1 MLVLLGRD
9 HYHFNKMNTK
19 PQTQECCP
27 EFHPEKWDGKTHIWE
42 SRKFVKDSLP
52 TLFHIPFPPTIGRK
66 ITRMW
71 KSIESSGSA
80 EPDKTGTLVLF
91 HDPSAFRSDILISVE
106 KEVPGE
112 NNVAMSGNFISRTF
126 DGEYN
131 DIPKFIRVMDKYLAE
146 TGKKAK
152 DYYVHYAY
160 CPKCAKK
167 FGHNY
172 MILFAEVQ
180 NN

>member
-1 MLVLLGRD
+1 
-9 HYHFNKMNTK
+9 MNE
-19 PQTQECCP
+19 QAQNQECCP
-27 EFHPEKWDGKTHIWE
+27 EFQPEKWDKKTFVWDNK
-42 SRKFVKDSLP
+42 KFVIDSMP
-52 TLFHIPFPPTIGRK
+52 ALFHMPFPPLIGKK

-80 EPDKTGTLVLF
+80 EPEKTDTLVLF

-106 KEVPGE
+106 KNVPGE
-112 NNVAMSGNFISRTF
+112 KNATLSGTFVSRTF
-126 DGEYN
+126 DGGYN
-131 DIPKFIRVMDKYLAE
+131 AVPKFIREMDQYLSE

-160 CPKCAKK
+160 CPNCAKK

>member
-1 MLVLLGRD
+1 
-9 HYHFNKMNTK
+9 MNT
-19 PQTQECCP
+19 QTQDQECCP
-27 EFHPEKWDGKTHIWE
+27 EFHPEKWDRKTFKWDN
-42 SRKFVKDSLP
+42 RKFVKDSLP
-52 TLFHIPFPPTIGRK
+52 TLFHIPFPPTIGKK

-80 EPDKTGTLVLF
+80 EPDKTDTLVLF

-112 NNVAMSGNFISRTF
+112 NNVTLSGNLVSRTF
-126 DGEYN
+126 DGGYN
-131 DIPKFIRVMDKYLAE
+131 AIPGFIKVMDQYLAE

-160 CPKCAKK
+160 CPKCAKR

-180 NN
+180 IN